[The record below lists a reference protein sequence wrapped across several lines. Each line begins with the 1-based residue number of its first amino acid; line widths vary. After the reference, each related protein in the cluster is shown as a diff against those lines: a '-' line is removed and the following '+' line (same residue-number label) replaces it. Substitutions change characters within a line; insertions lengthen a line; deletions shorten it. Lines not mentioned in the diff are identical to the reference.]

1 MTEWTYIE
9 WLDHHS
15 FGDEWNDADD
25 LEPKALLV
33 YSVGR
38 VLAENDD
45 AIILAPTFYC
55 ATGETK
61 PAHIHGAINI
71 LKACIQKREILSRSS
86 VRSRRS
92 QNHLHSSKH
101 NKTKNGRTTYPGSR
115 NSRTD

>member
-25 LEPKALLV
+25 LDPKALLV

-45 AIILAPTFYC
+45 ALILAPTFYC
-55 ATGETK
+55 ASEETK
-61 PAHIHGAINI
+61 PAHVHGAINI
-71 LKACIQKREILSRSS
+71 LKACIQKRELLLRSN
-86 VRSRRS
+86 VRARRP
-92 QNHLHSSKH
+92 QNHLHPSKH
-101 NKTKNGRTTYPGSR
+101 NKTQNGRAAYSR
-115 NSRTD
+115 NRNS